1 MEHFVMISY
10 TAAADFVRF
19 LLEDKRKEKTRPG
32 RIFSFLCD
40 EFVDFKMRRD
50 FRKEKLTGISRSAI
64 CLFVTPY
71 QIQVP

>member
-32 RIFSFLCD
+32 RIFSF
-40 EFVDFKMRRD
+40 FVR
-50 FRKEKLTGISRSAI
+50 
-64 CLFVTPY
+64 
-71 QIQVP
+71 